1 MLKRYRYLLW
11 ASILLLPK
19 TTLFSSE
26 PSGNKTTG
34 YVVIETNEKAP
45 RKEAFLSEL
54 PSDEIWQ
61 SCTTRLNILRKK
73 LTSQTEERLAPLF
86 TLITDQENVTPKIAD
101 TLDSLLAAVKELL
114 MRTRPLAYHELQEF
128 YKNWLTKVNL
138 STHHVYPLLD
148 IKNTRAS
155 RTPLEVVKQ
164 IVEQKKNMT
173 KTEIS
178 QKQEELSTLK
188 NKLLT
193 LELAQAQQESPNAQI
208 ASGTIRK
215 MNELR
220 DRITTQE
227 KVIKSLEEKLAQL
240 QKIERI
246 FRNSIAKE
254 TYDAF
259 LGGEENLETLKIPAS
274 DETLL
279 QKMLTA
285 IEHCKKDLEPKKT
298 TVELPAQ
305 E

>member
-1 MLKRYRYLLW
+1 MLKKDYSLLW
-11 ASILLLPK
+11 TGITLIS

-26 PSGNKTTG
+26 PSRNKETG
-34 YVVIETNEKAP
+34 YVVIDTNEKISH
-45 RKEAFLSEL
+45 KEARLIEL

-61 SCTTRLNILRKK
+61 ICVTRLHKMRTN
-73 LTSQTEERLAPLF
+73 LTRETEELLEPLF
-86 TLITDQENVTPKIAD
+86 ASIAGEKNFSPKSAD
-101 TLDSLLAAVKELL
+101 TLESLFITIHELL

-128 YKNWLTKVNL
+128 YKALLAPINL
-138 STHHVYPLLD
+138 STHQVYPLLD
-148 IKNTRAS
+148 IKNSRAS
-155 RTPLEVVKQ
+155 RTPLAMVKQ
-164 IVEQKKNMT
+164 IIDQKKDMT

-178 QKQEELSTLK
+178 QKHEELTTLK
-188 NKLLT
+188 NKLLA
-193 LELAQAQQESPNAQI
+193 LELAQAQQESPKDQM

-220 DRITTQE
+220 DRITAQE
-227 KVIKSLEEKLAQL
+227 KALKTLEEKLAQL

-246 FRNSIAKE
+246 FRNSISKE

-259 LGGEENLETLKIPAS
+259 LGGEENIEILKIPAR

-279 QKMLTA
+279 QNLLNA
-285 IEHCKKDLEPKKT
+285 IEQCKKELEPKKT